1 MFEFE
6 GFKYF
11 LVVIDAFSK
20 HIYTEPLKDKS
31 SKTVGNAFQ
40 KIYKEFGSPIVKL
53 ESDQVIQL
61 KVLLFFL

>member
-11 LVVIDAFSK
+11 LVLIDAFSK

-31 SKTVGNAFQ
+31 SKTVGTAFK
-40 KIYKEFGSPIVKL
+40 KIYKEFESPITKL
-53 ESDQVIQL
+53 ESDQVKNI
-61 KVLLFFL
+61 KITFNF